1 MDLKPA
7 HLKRYASLTKLLVKY
22 GRRPTPSEDSP
33 DLPAEQAKGE
43 ELAKDL
49 ESLGP
54 TFIKLGQLLSSRS
67 DLISPEY
74 AAALE
79 RLQDSIEP
87 VPWEDVEQ
95 IVTDELGVRISKAFE
110 SFDQR
115 PLATASLG
123 QVHRARLRDGREV
136 VVKVQR
142 PGIRPRIIDD
152 LESFDQV
159 AKLLDEY
166 SSASQRVDLPAVVE
180 EFRKTML
187 EELDYRR
194 EAQNL
199 DRMGETL
206 AEFERI
212 VVPRPVHDY
221 STGRVL
227 TMEYI
232 EGKKVTGINPVVLL
246 EADGNALA
254 EELFQAYLK
263 QILIDGF
270 FHADPHPGNVFLT
283 TDNRIALI
291 DLGMVDRLPPR
302 LQESLLRL
310 VLAIA
315 DGRGEDAAEYAVA
328 IAEPGEALDRPGGV
342 DEGEFRRRVADLV
355 AEHTGGGLAEVPVGR
370 AFLDIVRAGGES
382 GVRMPPES
390 TLLGKALLN
399 LDGIG
404 RKLAPE
410 FDPTESIRQNT
421 VKLLRQRVARSLS
434 PGSLA
439 STALELR
446 EFVSRLPAR
455 VNKILDAAS
464 SNRLGLKLDTGIN
477 ASELMVGFQKVA
489 NRVATG
495 LIIAALII
503 GAAML
508 MRVETGFRILG
519 YPGLAILLFLFAA
532 GTGIALVVQ
541 IFLHDRPDPDR
552 ARGKRK

>member
-7 HLKRYASLTKLLVKY
+7 NLKRYASLTKLMVKY
-22 GRRPTPSEDSP
+22 GRGAAVEGNTPADPEQ
-33 DLPAEQAKGE
+33 QAKGE
-43 ELAKDL
+43 ELANDL

-67 DLISPEY
+67 DLVSQEY

-79 RLQDSIEP
+79 RLQDSVEP
-87 VPWEDVEQ
+87 FPFEDVER

-110 SFDQR
+110 TFDER

-142 PGIRPRIIDD
+142 PGIRQRIIED

-159 AKLLDEY
+159 AKLLDEHT
-166 SSASQRVDLPAVVE
+166 SASDSADLPAVVG

-187 EELDYRR
+187 DELDYRR

-199 DRMGETL
+199 VRLGENL

-212 VVPRPVHDY
+212 VVPRPVPDY
-221 STGRVL
+221 SSGRVL

-232 EGKKVTGINPVVLL
+232 EGEKITGISPIVLL
-246 EADGNALA
+246 EAKGDALA

-270 FHADPHPGNVFLT
+270 FHADPHPGNVLLT
-283 TDNRIALI
+283 TDNRVALI

-328 IAEPGEALDRPGGV
+328 ISEPDAEIDRPGGV
-342 DEGEFRRRVADLV
+342 NETEFRRQVADLV
-355 AEHTGGGLAEVPVGR
+355 ADQTGGALGEVPVGR
-370 AFLDIVRAGGES
+370 AFLDIVKAGGET
-382 GVRMPPES
+382 GVRMPPET

-404 RKLAPE
+404 RTLAPQ
-410 FDPTESIRQNT
+410 FDPTDSIRRNT
-421 VKLLRQRVARSLS
+421 VKLLRQKVARSLS
-434 PGSLA
+434 PGSLV
-439 STALELR
+439 SSALDLR
-446 EFVSRLPAR
+446 DFAARLPGR

-464 SNRLGLKLDTGIN
+464 NNRLGLRLDTGIN

-489 NRVATG
+489 NRIASG
-495 LIIAALII
+495 LIIAALIV

-508 MRVETGFRILG
+508 MRVETGFRIMG

-532 GTGIALVVQ
+532 GAGILLVIQ
-541 IFLHDRPDPDR
+541 IFQYDRPDPSP
-552 ARGKRK
+552 KRDKR

>member
-7 HLKRYASLTKLLVKY
+7 HLRRYASLTSLLVKY
-22 GRRPTPSEDSP
+22 RGAALSERPATQP
-33 DLPAEQAKGE
+33 DETARGE

-54 TFIKLGQLLSSRS
+54 TFIKLGQLLSNRS
-67 DLISPEY
+67 DLVPPAY

-79 RLQDSIEP
+79 RLQDSVEP
-87 VPWEDVEQ
+87 FPYEEVEQ

-110 SFDQR
+110 NFDER

-142 PGIRPRIIDD
+142 PGIRQQIVED

-159 AKLLDEY
+159 AKLLDQHT
-166 SSASQRVDLPAVVE
+166 SASERVDLPAVVE

-187 EELDYRR
+187 DELDYRR

-199 DRMGETL
+199 DRLGANL

-232 EGKKVTGINPVVLL
+232 EGNKITAINPVVLL
-246 EADGNALA
+246 EAGGNELA

-283 TDNRIALI
+283 TDNRVALI

-328 IAEPGEALDRPGGV
+328 IAESGSDADRSGRPNEV
-342 DEGEFRRRVADLV
+342 EFRRRVADLV

-370 AFLDIVRAGGES
+370 AFLDIVKAGGDT

-404 RKLAPE
+404 RTLAPE
-410 FDPTESIRQNT
+410 FDPTDSIRDNA
-421 VKLLRQRVARSLS
+421 VKLLRQRMARSLS

-439 STALELR
+439 SSALELR
-446 EFVSRLPAR
+446 EFTGRLPGR
-455 VNKILDAAS
+455 INRILDAAA
-464 SNRLGLKLDTGIN
+464 SNKLGLRLDTGIN

-495 LIIAALII
+495 VIIAALIV

-519 YPGLAILLFLFAA
+519 YPGFAILLFVFAA
-532 GTGIALVVQ
+532 GAGIALVLQ
-541 IFLHDRPDPDR
+541 IFLYDRPDPNR
-552 ARGKRK
+552 TRKKRT

>member
-7 HLKRYASLTKLLVKY
+7 NLKRYASLTRLMVKY
-22 GRRPTPSEDSP
+22 GRGAAVEGNTPAAPEQ
-33 DLPAEQAKGE
+33 QAKGE
-43 ELAKDL
+43 ELANDL

-67 DLISPEY
+67 DLVPQEY
-74 AAALE
+74 ATALE
-79 RLQDSIEP
+79 RLQDSVEP
-87 VPWEDVEQ
+87 FPFEEVERL
-95 IVTDELGVRISKAFE
+95 VTDELGVRISKAFE
-110 SFDQR
+110 TFDER

-142 PGIRPRIIDD
+142 PGIRQRILED

-159 AKLLDEY
+159 AKLLDEHT
-166 SSASQRVDLPAVVE
+166 SASDRVDLPAVVE

-187 EELDYRR
+187 DELDYRR

-199 DRMGETL
+199 VRLGENL

-221 STGRVL
+221 SSGRVL

-232 EGKKVTGINPVVLL
+232 EGEKITGISPVVLL
-246 EADGNALA
+246 EAKGDALA

-270 FHADPHPGNVFLT
+270 FHADPHPGNVLLT
-283 TDNRIALI
+283 TDNRVALI

-328 IAEPGEALDRPGGV
+328 ISEPGAEVDRAGGV
-342 DEGEFRRRVADLV
+342 NEQGFRRKVADLV
-355 AEHTGGGLAEVPVGR
+355 ADQTGGALGEVPVGR
-370 AFLDIVRAGGES
+370 AFLDIVKAGGET
-382 GVRMPPES
+382 GVRMPPET

-404 RKLAPE
+404 RTLAPQ
-410 FDPTESIRQNT
+410 FDPTDSIRRNT
-421 VKLLRQRVARSLS
+421 VKLLRQKVARSLS
-434 PGSLA
+434 PGSLV
-439 STALELR
+439 SSALDLR
-446 EFVSRLPAR
+446 DFAARLPGR
-455 VNKILDAAS
+455 VNKVLDAAS
-464 SNRLGLKLDTGIN
+464 NNKLSLRLDTGIN

-489 NRVATG
+489 NRIATG
-495 LIIAALII
+495 LIIAALIV

-532 GTGIALVVQ
+532 GAGILLVVQ
-541 IFLHDRPDPDR
+541 IFQYDRPDPSW
-552 ARGKRK
+552 KRDKR

>member
-7 HLKRYASLTKLLVKY
+7 NLKRYASLTKLMVKY
-22 GRRPTPSEDSP
+22 GRGAAVEGNTPADPEQ
-33 DLPAEQAKGE
+33 QAKGE
-43 ELAKDL
+43 ELANDL

-67 DLISPEY
+67 DLVSQEY

-79 RLQDSIEP
+79 RLQDSVEP
-87 VPWEDVEQ
+87 FPFEDVER

-110 SFDQR
+110 TFDER

-142 PGIRPRIIDD
+142 PGIRQRIVED

-159 AKLLDEY
+159 AKLLDEHT
-166 SSASQRVDLPAVVE
+166 SASDRVDLPAVVG

-187 EELDYRR
+187 DELDYRR

-199 DRMGETL
+199 VRLGENL

-212 VVPRPVHDY
+212 VVPRPVPDY
-221 STGRVL
+221 SSGRVL

-232 EGKKVTGINPVVLL
+232 EGEKITGISPIVLL
-246 EADGNALA
+246 EAKGDALA

-270 FHADPHPGNVFLT
+270 FHADPHPGNVLLT
-283 TDNRIALI
+283 TDNRVALI

-328 IAEPGEALDRPGGV
+328 ISEPDAEIDRPGGV
-342 DEGEFRRRVADLV
+342 NETEFRRQVADLV
-355 AEHTGGGLAEVPVGR
+355 ADQTGGALGEVPVGR
-370 AFLDIVRAGGES
+370 AFLDIVKAGGET
-382 GVRMPPES
+382 GVRMPPET

-404 RKLAPE
+404 RTLAPQ
-410 FDPTESIRQNT
+410 FDPTDSIRRNT
-421 VKLLRQRVARSLS
+421 VKLLRQKVARSLS
-434 PGSLA
+434 PGSLV
-439 STALELR
+439 SSALDLR
-446 EFVSRLPAR
+446 DFAARLPGR

-464 SNRLGLKLDTGIN
+464 NNRLGLRLDTGIN

-489 NRVATG
+489 NRIASG
-495 LIIAALII
+495 LIIAALIV

-508 MRVETGFRILG
+508 MRVETGFRIMG

-532 GTGIALVVQ
+532 GAGILLVIQ
-541 IFLHDRPDPDR
+541 IFQYDRPDPSR
-552 ARGKRK
+552 KRDKR